1 MDLSN
6 NEIQYKTNKYLTKY
20 NNSSDP
26 VRKLIYGQKYLFYSQ
41 YNLDQIGGAGG
52 TIPNTNNN
60 PNTQEHI
67 NQMILSI
74 NEQIEKIE
82 THIEKFNPTYKLIE
96 SFDTAIKNNISNEFK
111 GYNKSDDLVDY
122 YSNIVS
128 QCKDIL

>member
-26 VRKLIYGQKYLFYSQ
+26 IGKLIYGQKYLFYSQ

-52 TIPNTNNN
+52 EGGTI

-74 NEQIEKIE
+74 NEQIGKIE
-82 THIEKFNPTYKLIE
+82 KHVEKFNPTYKLIE
-96 SFDTAIKNNISNEFK
+96 SFDTAMKNNISKEFK
-111 GYNKSDDLVDY
+111 GYNKTDDLVKY
-122 YSNIVS
+122 YSDIVS